1 MFSYARKFFTNP
13 SEYTL
18 SEQGRYNADC
28 CDHGDDI
35 TSLDAMAIQM
45 VESHLINAS
54 NFPIKSS
61 DLIK

>member
-18 SEQGRYNADC
+18 SEQGRDNADF
-28 CDHGDDI
+28 CDRGDGV

-54 NFPIKSS
+54 NFPVKSS